1 MTPPLSRFAP
11 SPSLAVREGDNS
23 LAAGRPL
30 LAVSMLDAGTNWDGV
45 PLSRFAASPSLAARE
60 GDNAFAAGL
69 LSLGVFEMEYA
80 LLAGAGA

>member
-1 MTPPLSRFAP
+1 MKHPLSRCAP
-11 SPSLAVREGDNS
+11 SPSLAAREGNDS

-45 PLSRFAASPSLAARE
+45 PLSRFAA
-60 GDNAFAAGL
+60 GL
-69 LSLGVFEMEYA
+69 PLLGVFEMEYA